1 MEVSIAIDQGNS
13 RAKVAVFAG
22 KELVELRHYEPLRA
36 SDIMDFAGRFAVRS
50 AIYSSVRLGDE
61 AVAKAIDG
69 IGARVVTLDHLTPMP
84 LTIDYATP
92 ATLGHDRIAA
102 AVGASN
108 EYPGCNCLV
117 VDAGTAVTLDVVT
130 ADCRFAGGRISPGVR
145 MRFEALHRYTSRL
158 PLIGADGDAPL
169 VGYDTATAIRSG
181 VVHGV
186 VGEIESCYH
195 RLCATMGDRL
205 KVILTGGDAALIA
218 GYIGIDAIVDEN
230 ILMKGLNRILLYND
244 EI

>member
-13 RAKVAVFAG
+13 RAKVAIFAG
-22 KELVELRHYEPLRA
+22 EQLVELRHYEPL
-36 SDIMDFAGRFAVRS
+36 SIGDIDDIAVRFS
-50 AIYSSVRLGDE
+50 VQRAIYSSVRMGDE
-61 AVAKAIDG
+61 AIAAAISRISAKVIK
-69 IGARVVTLDHLTPMP
+69 LDHLTPMP
-84 LTIDYATP
+84 IAIDYATP
-92 ATLGHDRIAA
+92 ATL
-102 AVGASN
+102 
-108 EYPGCNCLV
+108 CLV

-158 PLIGADGDAPL
+158 PLIGTDGDTPM

-181 VVHGV
+181 VVQGV
-186 VGEIESCYH
+186 VGEIESCYR
-195 RLCATMGDRL
+195 RLCGTLGDNL
-205 KVILTGGDAALIA
+205 KLILTGGDARLIA
-218 GYIGIDAIVDEN
+218 GLTDIDPIVDEN

>member
-13 RAKVAVFAG
+13 RAKVAIFAG
-22 KELVELRHYEPLRA
+22 EQLVELRHYEPL
-36 SDIMDFAGRFAVRS
+36 SIGDIEDIAVRFS
-50 AIYSSVRLGDE
+50 VQRAIYSSVRMGDE
-61 AVAKAIDG
+61 AIAATISRISAKVIK
-69 IGARVVTLDHLTPMP
+69 LDHLTPMP
-84 LTIDYATP
+84 IAIDYATP

-102 AVGASN
+102 AVGAVC

-117 VDAGTAVTLDVVT
+117 VDAGTAMTLDVVT

-158 PLIGADGDAPL
+158 PLIGTDGDTPM

-181 VVHGV
+181 VVQGV
-186 VGEIESCYH
+186 VGEIESCYR
-195 RLCATMGDRL
+195 RLCGTLGDNL
-205 KVILTGGDAALIA
+205 KLILTGGDARLIA
-218 GYIGIDAIVDEN
+218 GLTDIDPIVDEN